1 MQKPQVSPGKPV
13 VFYDRAGRAF
23 KKRAVKGDP
32 FIALYIISAQIPGK
46 GNCFF
51 CFSWQKQPIQ
61 RIWILHVSLYK
72 P

>member
-1 MQKPQVSPGKPV
+1 MHAKNTGFLGEAC
-13 VFYDRAGRAF
+13 VFFMTGRAF
-23 KKRAVKGDP
+23 KKRAVKGSP

>member
-13 VFYDRAGRAF
+13 VFYDRAVPL
-23 KKRAVKGDP
+23 KKAVKGDP